1 MSKAAT
7 QTKGEQAAVSIET
20 GGDLFRSLTGLL
32 DPLVDECKV
41 RFDPDDEEK
50 PKLRI
55 RAVDPA
61 NVGMVSVTVPSVA
74 FERYEVPEETVFGL
88 DLDELT
94 SITDYARKG
103 GNSQDNPGDPVTLE
117 LVGER
122 LYVRVLPEDKFDRTG
137 SFFQIDPDSIRK
149 EPDLPD
155 LSLPWT
161 GKADASAFRDAVK
174 GITTRFE
181 YCGLSTSFGSGGNGS
196 LGDGANAYL
205 SVYAAETNDDG
216 DPRREDE
223 FRSDEKILHHEGDG
237 GGEGVVSLFSLDYL
251 KDMSEAVVSA
261 GFKRVGL
268 DLGDEFPIRLRFGGA
283 KWGMSGTYML
293 APRIQGDDTPDIRPE
308 EATWGDRYE
317 GDEEGED

>member
-41 RFDPDDEEK
+41 RFDADDEEK
-50 PKLRI
+50 PALHVT
-55 RAVDPA
+55 AVDSA
-61 NVGMVSVTVPSVA
+61 NVGMVSVKVPSVA
-74 FERYEVPEETVFGL
+74 FETYEVPEDVVLGL

-103 GNSQDNPGDPVTLE
+103 GNSKDNPGDPVTLE

-155 LSLPWT
+155 LSLPWE

-174 GITTRFE
+174 GIESRFDF
-181 YCGLSTSFGSGGNGS
+181 CGLSTTPGTGGNGS
-196 LGDGANAYL
+196 LGDTETAYL
-205 SVYAAETNDDG
+205 SVYAAETDEG
-216 DPRREDE
+216 TVRREDE
-223 FRSDEKILHHEGDG
+223 FRSDERIMSGGDDP
-237 GGEGVVSLFSLDYL
+237 VTSLFSLDYL
-251 KDMSEAVVSA
+251 KDMAEAVVSA
-261 GFKRVGL
+261 GFKRVGVE
-268 DLGDEFPIRLRFGGA
+268 LGDEFPIRIKFGGA
-283 KWGMSGTYML
+283 KWGINGTYML
-293 APRIQGDDTPDIRPE
+293 APRIESDETPTTRGW

-317 GDEEGED
+317 GADDEEDEE